1 MLRERFAAALKE
13 ALKARDERR
22 VSTLRL
28 ILAAL
33 QDRDIAARS
42 NGGGEHG
49 PITDDEILEMLGK
62 MVRQRQESISLYE
75 EAGRMGLHRDDA
87 ESEAALA
94 RGSPVVSLSF
104 GDECVFALAP
114 SRDSER
120 TRTTLRSGDALV
132 FGGPSRLV
140 YHGVER
146 VKAGTAPA
154 TLGMRAGRLN
164 LTFRSVL

>member
-75 EAGRMGLHRDDA
+75 EAGRIELAQQEA
-87 ESEAALA
+87 EEIAIIKTFLPSPLSEAETQQAVEAAIDDIDACCAKDIARTIAALKQNYPG
-94 RGSPVVSLSF
+94 RM
-104 GDECVFALAP
+104 DFAKA
-114 SRDSER
+114 SSMVKR
-120 TRTTLRSGDALV
+120 
-132 FGGPSRLV
+132 RLC
-140 YHGVER
+140 
-146 VKAGTAPA
+146 
-154 TLGMRAGRLN
+154 
-164 LTFRSVL
+164 

>member
-1 MLRERFAAALKE
+1 MCLGGQDWDHASNAYVATDGAVPPLLETVARDAHAAA
-13 ALKARDERR
+13 
-22 VSTLRL
+22 
-28 ILAAL
+28 AAA
-33 QDRDIAARS
+33 DGAVPAFDVPDVVVC
-42 NGGGEHG
+42 NF
-49 PITDDEILEMLGK
+49 
-62 MVRQRQESISLYE
+62 YE

-87 ESEAALA
+87 ESAEALA

-154 TLGMRAGRLN
+154 ALGMRAGRLN
-164 LTFRSVL
+164 LTFRCCV

>member
-1 MLRERFAAALKE
+1 MGVPGGG
-13 ALKARDERR
+13 DD
-22 VSTLRL
+22 T
-28 ILAAL
+28 
-33 QDRDIAARS
+33 ARS
-42 NGGGEHG
+42 GC
-49 PITDDEILEMLGK
+49 TART
-62 MVRQRQESISLYE
+62 MV
-75 EAGRMGLHRDDA
+75 DDA

-104 GDECVFALAP
+104 GDECVFAIAP
-114 SRDSER
+114 SRDAER

-154 TLGMRAGRLN
+154 ALGMRAGRLN
-164 LTFRSVL
+164 LTFRSVV